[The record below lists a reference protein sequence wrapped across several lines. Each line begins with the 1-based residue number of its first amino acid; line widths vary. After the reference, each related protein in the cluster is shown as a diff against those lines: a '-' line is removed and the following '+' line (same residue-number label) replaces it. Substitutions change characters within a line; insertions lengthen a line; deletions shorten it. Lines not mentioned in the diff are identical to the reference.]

1 MSSYSAFHGGTIQ
14 LTNLRGG
21 IQFAGFCVHSNS
33 IRAAIHTVT
42 GSTPI
47 FDDLPV
53 SIQRWARELG
63 FADAGIA
70 ELQLGEDLDHLRHW
84 LDQGMH
90 GGMEFMQRNLD
101 LREHPAQLRPG
112 TVSVISARLDY
123 RPHAEAA
130 DRVLKDGERAYISR
144 YALGRDYH
152 RLMRARLLKLG
163 KKIEEAIGPHGY
175 RVFSDS
181 APALEKALA
190 RNARLGWI
198 GKNTLLLNKD
208 AGSWFFLGEIYTDL
222 ALPVSTAEQV
232 ENRCGKCSA
241 CIKICPTQAFIGP
254 YKLDARRCISY
265 LTIEHHGAIPL
276 ELRPMMGNRIFG
288 CDDCQL
294 VCPWNRYAKLTN
306 EPDFA
311 PRHSLDSVKLTE
323 LFSWSEEQW
332 LSRTEGM
339 ALRRAGYNRWLRNIA
354 VALGN
359 APKNVDVVRA
369 LQTRAEFPDEIVR
382 EHVEWAL
389 QQQTQAA

>member
-1 MSSYSAFHGGTIQ
+1 M
-14 LTNLRGG
+14 
-21 IQFAGFCVHSNS
+21 
-33 IRAAIHTVT
+33 TV
-42 GSTPI
+42 SVPF

-90 GGMEFMQRNLD
+90 GEMEYMQRNLD

-112 TVSVISARLDY
+112 TLSVISARLDY

-130 DRVLKDGERAYISR
+130 ERVLKDGERAYISR

-163 KKIEEAIGPHGY
+163 KKIEEAVGPHGY
-175 RVFSDS
+175 RVFADS

-222 ALPVSTAEQV
+222 ALPANANELV

-241 CIKICPTQAFIGP
+241 CIKICPTQAFTGP

-265 LTIEHHGAIPL
+265 LTIEHHGSIPL

-294 VCPWNRYAKLTN
+294 VCPWNRYAQMTT

-311 PRHSLDSVKLTE
+311 PRHSLDSVKLVE
-323 LFSWSEEQW
+323 LFSWSEDQW
-332 LSRTEGM
+332 SARTEGM
-339 ALRRAGYNRWLRNIA
+339 ALRRAGYKRWLRNIA
-354 VALGN
+354 VAMGN
-359 APKNVDVVRA
+359 APKSTDVMNALNARA
-369 LQTRAEFPDEIVR
+369 DFDDEIVR
-382 EHVEWAL
+382 EHIAWAL
-389 QQQTQAA
+389 QRQAETV